1 MKLIVILGFILN
13 MKKIYILGLLLVSCK
28 QEIKENDINKINGY
42 WEIEKVILKDGEKK
56 DYKINETI
64 DYFQLKDKKGFRQKV
79 MPQLDGTYKT
89 NDLKETISISS
100 ENGSY
105 YVNYTTS
112 YGKWKEEIIEI
123 QDSVLVL
130 KNEDELEYNYKR
142 YEPFSI
148 K

>member
-1 MKLIVILGFILN
+1 
-13 MKKIYILGLLLVSCK
+13 MKKRITFLLLTTLLFSCK
-28 QEIKENDINKINGY
+28 QDVTEQDITKINGY

-64 DYFQLKDKKGFRQKV
+64 DYFQLRQAKSDKKWNGFRQKV
-79 MPQLDGTYKT
+79 MPQFDGTYKT
-89 NDLKETISISS
+89 NDLKETISIST
-100 ENGSY
+100 ENGTY
-105 YVNYTTS
+105 FVNYSTS

-130 KNEDELEYNYKR
+130 KNEEELEYNYKR
-142 YEPFSI
+142 YQPFSL

>member
-1 MKLIVILGFILN
+1 M
-13 MKKIYILGLLLVSCK
+13 SCK

>member
-1 MKLIVILGFILN
+1 MKNTITLFLSL
-13 MKKIYILGLLLVSCK
+13 LLLVSCN
-28 QEIKENDINKINGY
+28 QSITDEDIAKLNGY
-42 WEIEKVILKDGEKK
+42 WEIKKVILKDGEKK

-89 NDLKETISISS
+89 NNLKETISISS
-100 ENGSY
+100 ENGTY
-105 YVNYTTS
+105 FVNYSTS

-130 KNEDELEYNYKR
+130 KNKDDLEYNYKR
-142 YEPFSI
+142 YKPFSL

>member
-1 MKLIVILGFILN
+1 MKNTITLFLSL
-13 MKKIYILGLLLVSCK
+13 LLLVSCNQSITDK
-28 QEIKENDINKINGY
+28 DITKLNGY
-42 WEIEKVILKDGEKK
+42 WEIKKVILKDGEKK

-64 DYFQLKDKKGFRQKV
+64 DYFQLQEKKGFRQKV

-89 NDLKETISISS
+89 NNLKEEILISN
-100 ENGSY
+100 ENGSFF
-105 YVNYTTS
+105 VNYTTS

-130 KNEDELEYNYKR
+130 KNKDDLEYNYKR
-142 YEPFSI
+142 YQPFSL